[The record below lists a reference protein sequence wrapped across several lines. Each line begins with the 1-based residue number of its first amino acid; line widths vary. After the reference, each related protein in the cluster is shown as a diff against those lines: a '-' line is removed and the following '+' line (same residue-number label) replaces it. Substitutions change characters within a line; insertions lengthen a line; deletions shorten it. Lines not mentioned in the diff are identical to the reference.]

1 MSVYRTIKSKF
12 QSFIQGLIFSDIYI
26 TLGAI
31 GFAIVNFNLLKIDIF
46 QHKILL
52 VVIGSATMFIYQ
64 FSRWTFFKN
73 LQNTMTKDLLYYW
86 MSDNKNF
93 VTLLLSLS
101 VLCGFVSI
109 FFIKIET
116 TLTLIILGIISVLYN
131 ISIPLGGG
139 KSFTFRRIPFAKICM
154 IAIVWAA
161 MAVLLPWIEE
171 HGLEWNIPMI
181 RLFGLQFL
189 FIFIITLPFDIN
201 DMDVDHIDGLRTIP
215 IHLGLRDSKILL
227 SVLSF
232 VYIMLFTN
240 WILEFY
246 PNDVHKII
254 FILGICGLI
263 LSLLYKTLRW
273 SYRANKWEIMLWYD
287 GSLILYFIIYY
298 FSEFLVLR

>member
-1 MSVYRTIKSKF
+1 MSVYNSLKENL

-31 GFAIVNFNLLKIDIF
+31 GFAIVNFNLLKIDDSK
-46 QHKILL
+46 HAILL

-86 MSDNKNF
+86 MNDNKNF
-93 VTLLLSLS
+93 VRLLLFLS
-101 VLCGFVSI
+101 VLCGFISM
-109 FFIKIET
+109 FFIRMET
-116 TLTLIILGIISVLYN
+116 IFILFLLGIISVLYN
-131 ISIPLGGG
+131 ISLPLGNG

-154 IAIVWAA
+154 IAIVWSS
-161 MAVLLPWIEE
+161 MAVLLPWVEVY
-171 HGLEWNIPMI
+171 GLEWNNSMVQ
-181 RLFGLQFL
+181 LFGLQFL

-215 IHLGLRDSKILL
+215 IYLGLRDSKILL

-246 PNDVHKII
+246 PNDLHKII
-254 FILGICGLI
+254 FILGISGLI

-287 GSLILYFIIYY
+287 GSLILYFIIYII
-298 FSEFLVLR
+298 SELLVLR